1 MNFSK
6 EEVARYSRHLV
17 LPEFNITGQRK
28 LKNARVLVVG
38 AGGLGAPLLQYLTAA
53 GVGTLGIVDFDV
65 VEESNLQRQVLF
77 SEDDIG
83 KPKAQA
89 ALEKLEKLN
98 RHIKLTAY
106 QTRLHSQNALDI
118 IKDYDIVADGT
129 DNFATRYLIND
140 ACVILGKVNVYG
152 SVYGFEGQVSVFNH
166 PKREGHNGPNYRDLF
181 PSPPP
186 PDLVPNCAE
195 GGVIGVLPGI
205 IGSLQASEVIK
216 VITGIGELLS
226 GKLFLFDALR
236 FETKTVKIRKN
247 ESQKPIQELID
258 YDLFCE
264 VGKNDR
270 NETKIK
276 QITPKELHQLIL
288 ENKDFQ
294 LIDVREPHEYEI
306 VNIQGT
312 LIPSDMLDSRMHE
325 ISTEKQVVLHCKSG
339 TRSAKAI
346 QYLEN
351 EYGFKNLYNL
361 NGGIQAYSDNVD
373 QTLPK
378 Y

>member
-53 GVGTLGIVDFDV
+53 GVSTLGIVDFDV

-77 SEDDIG
+77 SGDDIG

-98 RHIKLTAY
+98 RHIKLRAY
-106 QTRLHSQNALDI
+106 QTRLDSQNALDI

-152 SVYGFEGQVSVFNH
+152 SVYRFEGQVSVFNH
-166 PKREGHNGPNYRDLF
+166 PTQEGDNGPNYRDLF

-216 VITGIGELLS
+216 VITGIGEPLS

-247 ESQKPIQELID
+247 ESQKPILELID
-258 YDLFCE
+258 YDLFCHRKS
-264 VGKNDR
+264 KNCLY
-270 NETKIK
+270 NTV
-276 QITPKELHQLIL
+276 HSIL
-288 ENKDFQ
+288 EARMDLMTNVLLTAHTGSAAK
-294 LIDVREPHEYEI
+294 
-306 VNIQGT
+306 T
-312 LIPSDMLDSRMHE
+312 LGDILSMVHL
-325 ISTEKQVVLHCKSG
+325 
-339 TRSAKAI
+339 KAS
-346 QYLEN
+346 
-351 EYGFKNLYNL
+351 K
-361 NGGIQAYSDNVD
+361 
-373 QTLPK
+373 
-378 Y
+378 

>member
-1 MNFSK
+1 M
-6 EEVARYSRHLV
+6 
-17 LPEFNITGQRK
+17 
-28 LKNARVLVVG
+28 
-38 AGGLGAPLLQYLTAA
+38 
-53 GVGTLGIVDFDV
+53 D
-65 VEESNLQRQVLF
+65 
-77 SEDDIG
+77 
-83 KPKAQA
+83 
-89 ALEKLEKLN
+89 
-98 RHIKLTAY
+98 
-106 QTRLHSQNALDI
+106 
-118 IKDYDIVADGT
+118 
-129 DNFATRYLIND
+129 
-140 ACVILGKVNVYG
+140 
-152 SVYGFEGQVSVFNH
+152 
-166 PKREGHNGPNYRDLF
+166 
-181 PSPPP
+181 
-186 PDLVPNCAE
+186 
-195 GGVIGVLPGI
+195 
-205 IGSLQASEVIK
+205 
-216 VITGIGELLS
+216 
-226 GKLFLFDALR
+226 
-236 FETKTVKIRKN
+236 
-247 ESQKPIQELID
+247 
-258 YDLFCE
+258 
-264 VGKNDR
+264 KNDR

-276 QITPKELHQLIL
+276 QITPEELHQLIL